1 MHKEH
6 AKNMSFSDFFFK
18 CIIISGLFCLHLKK
32 SFCMFVLSC
41 KLATTEFSQVQV
53 KMHWVEVGEVSDRLL
68 EVWLRPQIARSNSW
82 PFPSD

>member
-1 MHKEH
+1 
-6 AKNMSFSDFFFK
+6 
-18 CIIISGLFCLHLKK
+18 
-32 SFCMFVLSC
+32 MFVLSC

-53 KMHWVEVGEVSDRLL
+53 KMHWVEVGEVSDRLP